1 MIKAIALA
9 LSLFATSALA
19 ADITNKVTLA
29 EVKVINKGRIT
40 SVDGVMKN
48 TTGTT
53 LKNVFVTFKLYNSE
67 GEVVGTALNRGQDI
81 EPGESWRFSAPS
93 TVQFEKAKLSKVEM
107 Y

>member
-19 ADITNKVTLA
+19 DDITGKVTLT
-29 EVKVINKGRIT
+29 EVHVTNKGLIT
-40 SVDGVMKN
+40 AVEGVLKN

-53 LKNVFVTFKLYNSE
+53 LKNVFVTFKLYNTE

-93 TVQFEKAKLSKVEM
+93 TVKFEKAKLSKVEM

>member
-19 ADITNKVTLA
+19 DDITNKVTLS
-29 EVKVINKGRIT
+29 EVQVTTKGFVT
-40 SVDGVMKN
+40 AVEGVMKN
-48 TTGTT
+48 NTGTT
-53 LKNVFVTFKLYNSE
+53 LKNVFVTFKLYNSA

-81 EPGESWRFSAPS
+81 DPGESWRFSAPS
-93 TVQFEKAKLSKVEM
+93 TVKFDKAKLSKVEM